1 MEEDCEPET
10 EGVINI
16 PKVMKLS
23 SISLIEKKLRL
34 KGYKKKSISTTTL
47 PTLSLYDDNF
57 DDNDKLNTSIIYDRN
72 KISLKNEDNN
82 STKSKSPVKDD
93 KIKRVTFSSVEIIR
107 VKNFKRYNKLN
118 TAKKNE
124 EEVDDEYNTCILF

>member
-34 KGYKKKSISTTTL
+34 KGHKKKSISTTTL